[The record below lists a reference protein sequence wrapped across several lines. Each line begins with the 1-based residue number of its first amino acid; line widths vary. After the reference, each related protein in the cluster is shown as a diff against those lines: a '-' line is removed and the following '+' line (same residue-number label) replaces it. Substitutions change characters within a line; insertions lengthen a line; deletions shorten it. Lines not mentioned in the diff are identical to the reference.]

1 MEILIQ
7 IIVLTIFIVACAWW
21 NYREGMMQG
30 INNTL
35 DTLHKAGIIDMNNI
49 EGSTAEGLFISRSN
63 AGQFG
68 VQNEGVLVG
77 TNL

>member
-49 EGSTAEGLFISRSN
+49 DINKAYKKT
-63 AGQFG
+63 
-68 VQNEGVLVG
+68 G
-77 TNL
+77 TETYRKHQMKE